1 MDRTINDIITTGREM
16 NQKMT
21 EKIENLNK
29 SNDAFYNALSK
40 RLTDILNSIANFKD
54 TNLKGLTDT
63 KNQLATVTTE
73 LEKTRTQLDQTKLA
87 LEKVTTDLNASQTEL
102 TNANSIKNEL
112 EVQVR
117 DLNKTIEMMDTEY
130 INKIETIKQDMTK
143 NAAQEKSALQEE
155 YTNKINALEDERN
168 NLLKQIEQAKESEK
182 VAMENLTKIQGDQD
196 SLIQQLATINEILVQ
211 QLVSI
216 DDINADQPNIDSYS
230 DLLTSI
236 EQGLNSVKGEINQAV
251 SNVIQPVANT
261 SQTQTPLYDK
271 FKSLNPDDKEKIY
284 DKLDETD
291 IVYANDIQQELQK
304 QNPSK
309 SQIHNILTKHY
320 INKLNGAEN
329 LLRGG
334 RRKRRTMKK
343 RPKKTRKLRK
353 SQKGGYTYSASK
365 ELDKASSVISN
376 SSTSTSNSGFK
387 TRTIRSKKKSRRR
400 SRK

>member
-21 EKIENLNK
+21 KKIEDLNK
-29 SNDAFYNALSK
+29 GNDAFYNALSQ

-73 LEKTRTQLDQTKLA
+73 LENTRTQLDQTKLA
-87 LEKVTTDLNASQTEL
+87 LEKVTTDLNTSQTEL
-102 TNANSIKNEL
+102 ANANAIKNEL
-112 EVQVR
+112 EGQVR
-117 DLNKTIEMMDTEY
+117 DLNKDIERIDIDYKNQIDTITKEM
-130 INKIETIKQDMTK
+130 NK

-155 YTNKINALEDERN
+155 YNNQIAALVNEKND
-168 NLLKQIEQAKESEK
+168 LLKQIEQAKESEK
-182 VAMENLTKIQGDQD
+182 AAMENLTKFQGDQD
-196 SLIQQLATINEILVQ
+196 SLIQKLATINEILVQ

-216 DDINADQPNIDSYS
+216 DNIKTDQPNINLYS

-271 FKSLNPDDKEKIY
+271 FMSLSPEDKEKIY
-284 DKLDETD
+284 DKLDD
-291 IVYANDIQQELQK
+291 IDIAYAEMIRQQLNSGNPDK
-304 QNPSK
+304 QN
-309 SQIHNILTKHY
+309 INNILKRRY
-320 INKLNGAEN
+320 VDELNGEDN

-334 RRKRRTMKK
+334 RRRRRTMKK

-353 SQKGGYTYSASK
+353 RQKGGYTYSASK

-376 SSTSTSNSGFK
+376 SSSSIANSGSK
-387 TRTIRSKKKSRRR
+387 TRTIRSKKSRRR

>member
-1 MDRTINDIITTGREM
+1 L
-16 NQKMT
+16 
-21 EKIENLNK
+21 EN
-29 SNDAFYNALSK
+29 
-40 RLTDILNSIANFKD
+40 
-54 TNLKGLTDT
+54 
-63 KNQLATVTTE
+63 
-73 LEKTRTQLDQTKLA
+73 TRTQLEQTKLA

-130 INKIETIKQDMTK
+130 INKIETIKQDMNK

-155 YTNKINALEDERN
+155 YNNQIAALVNEKND
-168 NLLKQIEQAKESEK
+168 LLKQIEQAKESEK

-211 QLVSI
+211 QLKSI

-261 SQTQTPLYDK
+261 SQTQTPFYDK
-271 FKSLNPDDKEKIY
+271 FMSLSPDDKEKIY

-291 IVYANDIQQELQK
+291 IGYAEMIRQQLNSGNPQDK
-304 QNPSK
+304 QN
-309 SQIHNILTKHY
+309 INNILKRRY
-320 INKLNGAEN
+320 VDNLNGAEN